1 MIVQTSGHFTEI
13 VCKLRIPL
21 KKICCFESD
30 TSTAQIG
37 TPILTEVMDGS
48 RLCFLY
54 CIYAISFQIL
64 KLCSFSFKDRK
75 CDLKAL
81 LLCFY
86 WLRSYSDI
94 FVSVLLLQTFL
105 SYYL

>member
-54 CIYAISFQIL
+54 CIYAISF
-64 KLCSFSFKDRK
+64 FKF
-75 CDLKAL
+75 LN
-81 LLCFY
+81 
-86 WLRSYSDI
+86 
-94 FVSVLLLQTFL
+94 FVLFL
-105 SYYL
+105 SRTESVI